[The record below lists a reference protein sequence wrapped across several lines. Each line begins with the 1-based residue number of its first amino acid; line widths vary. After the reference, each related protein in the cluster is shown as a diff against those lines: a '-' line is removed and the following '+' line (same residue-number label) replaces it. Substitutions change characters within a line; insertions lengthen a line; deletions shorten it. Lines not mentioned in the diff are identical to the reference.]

1 MYFSIPEIEVTGFE
15 PALTLAALPT
25 KLHLNLLIRSWGD
38 NQICVNSQNHI
49 DFPLY
54 TYVRQPLPEH
64 VLVFLVYREQGSLP
78 IQTLLLLFTKVTQ
91 RLSPTKVK
99 KVVTKPEYG
108 REESNLRLLVY
119 LNFSFTILLNS

>member
-1 MYFSIPEIEVTGFE
+1 MYFSIPEIEVAGFE
-15 PALTLAALPT
+15 PALDIMLSALPT
-25 KLHLNLLIRSWGD
+25 ELHPNLSIRSWGD
-38 NQICVNSQNHI
+38 DQICVNSQNHI

-54 TYVRQPLPEH
+54 IYVRQPLPEH

-99 KVVTKPEYG
+99 KVVTKPEWTF
-108 REESNLRLLVY
+108 RDSNPRPTAYEAVALT
-119 LNFSFTILLNS
+119 N